1 MNGFLY
7 SVDET
12 IDALLD
18 IARARGT
25 AMVAVFPICAEVDF
39 VRGEPVWYLDGARST
54 ERAVRAAWKAARAAR
69 AVPTHERSANAT
81 ANANAAD

>member
-18 IARARGT
+18 IARERGT

-39 VRGEPVWYLDGARST
+39 VRGEPIWHLDGERST
-54 ERAVRAAWKAARAAR
+54 ERAVRKAWKAARAAR
-69 AVPTHERSANAT
+69 AVPAYERSASTNAT
-81 ANANAAD
+81 D

>member
-18 IARARGT
+18 IARERGT

-39 VRGEPVWYLDGARST
+39 VRGAPVWYLDGERST
-54 ERAVRAAWKAARAAR
+54 EQVIRTAWKAARAAR
-69 AVPTHERSANAT
+69 AVPAYERS

>member
-12 IDALLD
+12 IDALLA

-25 AMVAVFPICAEVDF
+25 AMVAVHPICAEVDF
-39 VRGEPVWYLDGARST
+39 VRGETHWYLDGDRAT
-54 ERAVRAAWKAARAAR
+54 EQQVREAWAKARAAR
-69 AVPTHERSANAT
+69 AVPAYERRER
-81 ANANAAD
+81 AAR